1 MSTEQE
7 QISAA
12 EAALKEKIRTPEFD
26 LEIPGYETDNVP
38 TKFKDDGKD
47 TQYSPHGEYKK
58 PFVICVGGSYSP
70 PTQAHL
76 DIARLAALHA
86 KRKIGDEFDSVIV
99 FIVQLKHTYRK
110 PSVVFPGSD
119 QHRLNMLQLCVDQ
132 MNEGIHKDGQH
143 PETTFRVSDI
153 EIDAD
158 IFPNEKRKL
167 NTRDGDY
174 GIKLTGLEV
183 NTYETLNELIKRFYP
198 ETPTTPTTPT
208 TPKGALVFG
217 QDNIENILQGNWN
230 LQPSP
235 FFKNKMF
242 GIARD
247 RKLTDPVFDG
257 NYLKS
262 KIKNPINI
270 QEYNGDITEDV
281 TVNMEELK
289 RLIDDNFEVIDP
301 SKPEYVSTVST
312 SNIAIMSST
321 TIRDLLKLRVT
332 NPSAIF
338 NDIKDEKLRNFLKG
352 SGSGSRN
359 DNDQIVFDQALKQCG
374 LIDTVRDYI
383 YQNGLYGTK
392 SVVALSGGR
401 RRTKTQKRR
410 TRRVRRTR
418 RRRRHSRRKL

>member
-1 MSTEQE
+1 MSSTEQE
-7 QISAA
+7 QISA
-12 EAALKEKIRTPEFD
+12 EAALKGKIRTPEFD
-26 LEIPGYETDNVP
+26 LEIPGYETNNVP

-47 TQYSPHGEYKK
+47 TQYSPHSDYKK

-76 DIARLAALHA
+76 EIARLAALHA
-86 KRKIGDEFDSVIV
+86 KSKIGDEFDSVIV
-99 FIVQLKHTYRK
+99 FIVPLKHTYRK

-132 MNEGIHKDGQH
+132 MNEDIHKDGQH

-158 IFPNEKRKL
+158 IFPNKKRKL

-183 NTYETLNELIKRFYP
+183 NTYETLNELIKKFYSV
-198 ETPTTPTTPT
+198 TPTTPTTPT

-235 FFKNKMF
+235 FFQNKLF

-247 RKLTDPVFDG
+247 RKPTDPVFDG
-257 NYLKS
+257 NYLKT
-262 KIKNPINI
+262 KIKPMINI
-270 QEYNGDITEDV
+270 QNYNGDIDTDV
-281 TVNMEELK
+281 GVDTVELNAM
-289 RLIDDNFEVIDP
+289 INDNFEVIDP
-301 SKPEYVSTVST
+301 SILGSVVST

-321 TIRDLLKLRVT
+321 TIRYLLKLSVS
-332 NPSAIF
+332 NPSATF
-338 NDIKDEKLRNFLKG
+338 KDIKDDDKLRDFLKG
-352 SGSGSRN
+352 GRS

-383 YQNGLYGTK
+383 YNNGLYGTK
-392 SVVALSGGR
+392 TVVSGGR

>member
-1 MSTEQE
+1 MSSTKQE
-7 QISAA
+7 QISAAEAA

-26 LEIPGYETDNVP
+26 LGIPGYETDNVP
-38 TKFKDDGKD
+38 TNFKDDGKE
-47 TQYSPHGEYKK
+47 TQYSPHGNYRK

-76 DIARLAALHA
+76 EIARLAALHA
-86 KRKIGDEFDSVIV
+86 KSKTGDVFDSVIV
-99 FIVQLKHTYRK
+99 FIVPLKHTYRK

-132 MNEGIHKDGQH
+132 MNKDIHTDDQH
-143 PETTFRVSDI
+143 PEITFRVSDI
-153 EIDAD
+153 EIDDD
-158 IFPNEKRKL
+158 IFPNMVRKL
-167 NTRDGDY
+167 NTRDGGY
-174 GIKLTGLEV
+174 GIKITGLEV
-183 NTYETLNELIKRFYP
+183 NTYETLNELIKRFYQV
-198 ETPTTPTTPT
+198 TPTTPTTPT

-247 RKLTDPVFDG
+247 RKPSDPEFDG
-257 NYLKS
+257 NYLKT

-270 QEYNGDITEDV
+270 QQDDGIIDKGVE
-281 TVNMEELK
+281 VNTGELK
-289 RLIDDNFEVIDP
+289 QLIDGNFEVIDP
-301 SKPEYVSTVST
+301 SKLGYEST

-321 TIRDLLKLRVT
+321 TIRDLLKLSVS
-332 NPSAIF
+332 NPSATF
-338 NDIKDEKLRNFLKG
+338 KDIEDEKLRDFLKG
-352 SGSGSRN
+352 S
-359 DNDQIVFDQALKQCG
+359 DDEQIDFDQALKQCG

-383 YQNGLYGTK
+383 YKNRLYGTK
-392 SVVALSGGR
+392 PVELSGGR